1 MIVDASALVAIAL
14 AAPQADTLAD
24 KLRDTDLRHIGTP
37 TLLETGIVL
46 AAKIRSDAKLYLT
59 QLLVDFDIE
68 PLAFGEQHWRVAFD
82 AALRYGKGRHPAGL
96 NFGDCMTYAV
106 AKVSG
111 RPLLCTGD
119 DFARTDLVL
128 A

>member
-14 AAPQADTLAD
+14 AEHDADELAD
-24 KLRDTDLRHIGTP
+24 KLRTSDLKHIATP

-46 AAKIRSDAKLYLT
+46 AAKIRPHAKLYLT
-59 QLLVDFDIE
+59 QLLADFDIE
-68 PLAFGEQHWRVAFD
+68 PLAFNEHHWRVAFD
-82 AALRYGKGRHPAGL
+82 AALRFGKGRHPAGL
-96 NFGDCMTYAV
+96 TFGGCMTYAV

-119 DFARTDLVL
+119 DFAQTDLAL